1 MLGPAGPNMAE
12 KVVPEAPAVIAVA
25 DVAATVGMA
34 SSKEFDGDMKIVVDS
49 ATSFGSKTP
58 FI

>member
-49 ATSFGSKTP
+49 ATLFGTR
-58 FI
+58 